1 MADPAPRFDFDYLV
15 NFTHK
20 AYQAAGVPE
29 DEASVVAALLV
40 RSDLR
45 GIGSHGLMR
54 LPIYIKR
61 LEKNYVRTKCQ
72 FEVLRQKGATAFVN
86 AHGSM
91 GHLVSQKAME
101 LAIELARDHGIGWVT
116 VMDSGHF
123 GVTALFPMMA
133 LEHDF
138 IGYISSNS
146 APMMAPFG
154 GKKRIIGNNPLSYAF
169 PAQERLPVVVDFS
182 CSVVASGR
190 LILARKKGEQIPLG
204 WAVDKN
210 GQPTTDPY
218 EGYEG
223 GGSLAAMG
231 GHKGYGLALAHEML
245 SALLGGG
252 KLTMNIKSLYEEDPS
267 GIQGTCHSFMA
278 LDPDCFV
285 GRSEFKKAMDQYID
299 AVKSSGAADGV
310 DEILMPGEL
319 EYRTEERYGREGVPL
334 APATVKEL
342 TELAQRLGLEFDPAA

>member
-1 MADPAPRFDFDYLV
+1 MSKEHPPRYEFAQLV
-15 NFTHK
+15 SFTQK
-20 AYQAAGVPE
+20 AYSAVGVPDE
-29 DEASVVAALLV
+29 EASIVADLLV

-61 LEKNYVRTKCQ
+61 LEKDYVRKKCQ
-72 FEVLRQKGATAFVN
+72 FELIRQKGATGFVN

-91 GHLVSQKAME
+91 GHLVSQKAMQLTID
-101 LAIELARDHGIGWVT
+101 LAAEHGIGWVT

-123 GVTALFPMMA
+123 GVTGLFPMMA
-133 LEHDF
+133 LKKDF
-138 IGYISSNS
+138 IGYICSNS

-169 PAQERLPVVVDFS
+169 PANERLPVVVDFS

-210 GQPTTDPY
+210 GAPTTDPY

-223 GGSLAAMG
+223 GGSLAALG

-252 KLTMNIKSLYEEDPS
+252 KWTLNIKSLYEEDPS
-267 GIQGTCHSFMA
+267 GIQGTCHSFMV

-285 GRSEFKKAMDQYID
+285 GRDEFKSAMDQYIA
-299 AVKSSGAADGV
+299 AVKSSGLADGV
-310 DEILMPGEL
+310 GEIFMPGEI
-319 EYRTEERYGREGVPL
+319 EFRTEQRYLQEGVPL
-334 APATVKEL
+334 AQATVQELKEL
-342 TELAQRLGLEFDPAA
+342 ARHLRLDF

>member
-1 MADPAPRFDFDYLV
+1 MPDKHTPRFDFNQLV
-15 NFTHK
+15 AFSAN
-20 AYQAAGVPE
+20 AYESVGVPPE
-29 DEASVVAALLV
+29 EAAVVAELLV

-61 LEKNYVRTKCQ
+61 LEKGYVRKRCE
-72 FEVLRQKGATAFVN
+72 FEILRQKGATGFVN

-91 GHLVSQKAME
+91 GHLVSQKAMQ
-101 LAIELARDHGIGWVT
+101 LAMDLAAGHGIGWVT

-123 GVTALFPMMA
+123 GVTGLFPMMA
-133 LEHDF
+133 LKRDF
-138 IGYISSNS
+138 IGYICSNS

-154 GKKRIIGNNPLSYAF
+154 GRKRIIGNNPLAYAF
-169 PAQERLPVVVDFS
+169 PADRRLPVVVDFS

-204 WAVDKN
+204 WAVDQN
-210 GQPTTDPY
+210 GTPTTDPY

-223 GGSLAAMG
+223 GGSLAALG

-252 KLTMNIKSLYEEDPS
+252 KWTMNIKSLYEEDPS

-285 GRSEFKKAMDQYID
+285 GKAEFKKAMDRYIE
-299 AVKSSGAADGV
+299 AVKSSGTAEGTE
-310 DEILMPGEL
+310 EIFMPGEI
-319 EYRTEERYGREGVPL
+319 EFRTEQRYLKEGVPL
-334 APATVKEL
+334 AAATVEEL
-342 TELAQRLGLEFDPAA
+342 KDLARRLGIAFQP